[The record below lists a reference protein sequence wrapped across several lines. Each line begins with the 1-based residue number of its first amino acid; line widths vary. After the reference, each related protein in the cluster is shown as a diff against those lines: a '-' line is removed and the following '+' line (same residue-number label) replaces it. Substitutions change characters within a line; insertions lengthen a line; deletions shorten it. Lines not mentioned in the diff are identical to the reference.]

1 MPRWD
6 NTEPL
11 DDRIKQITI
20 EEITMKIILTSAPK
34 QLIKLAKYD
43 LEVRKELVE
52 NNTLTKFE
60 EWVQNSDW
68 RK

>member
-1 MPRWD
+1 
-6 NTEPL
+6 
-11 DDRIKQITI
+11 
-20 EEITMKIILTSAPK
+20 
-34 QLIKLAKYD
+34 
-43 LEVRKELVE
+43 VRKELVE